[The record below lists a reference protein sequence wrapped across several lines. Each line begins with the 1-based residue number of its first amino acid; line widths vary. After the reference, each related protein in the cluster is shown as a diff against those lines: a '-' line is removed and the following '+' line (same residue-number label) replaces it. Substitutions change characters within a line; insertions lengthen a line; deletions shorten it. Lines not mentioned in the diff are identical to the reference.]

1 MSAATFLSDRVKD
14 VPIGLGNVRVSGG
27 VSIRCAQRLGESRII
42 NSRERDGY
50 KMRSPRR
57 SSPPEAVLINTGG
70 GIAAGDDILHDVR
83 VDDNADLTVTT
94 QASERVYRSPD
105 GATSKIDTRLS
116 LGSDAGLN
124 WLPQDTIIFDRSRL
138 ERSIIA
144 KVPTSASLLI
154 AETLVLGRAA
164 MGETLASG
172 LFRDKWRIYRDDR
185 LVFAENVLLR
195 DETFGLLSEAVMAGG
210 SQALLTLV
218 FLAPDAEDR
227 LGGVREVLARSEI
240 NCAAS
245 AWNKMLVVRGMALK
259 SEQIRSLM
267 SDLVPAL
274 RRGTLP
280 RVWWT

>member
-1 MSAATFLSDRVKD
+1 M
-14 VPIGLGNVRVSGG
+14 
-27 VSIRCAQRLGESRII
+27 
-42 NSRERDGY
+42 
-50 KMRSPRR
+50 
-57 SSPPEAVLINTGG
+57 
-70 GIAAGDDILHDVR
+70 
-83 VDDNADLTVTT
+83 
-94 QASERVYRSPD
+94 
-105 GATSKIDTRLS
+105 
-116 LGSDAGLN
+116 
-124 WLPQDTIIFDRSRL
+124 
-138 ERSIIA
+138 
-144 KVPTSASLLI
+144 
-154 AETLVLGRAA
+154 
-164 MGETLASG
+164 
-172 LFRDKWRIYRDDR
+172 FRDKWRIYRDDR